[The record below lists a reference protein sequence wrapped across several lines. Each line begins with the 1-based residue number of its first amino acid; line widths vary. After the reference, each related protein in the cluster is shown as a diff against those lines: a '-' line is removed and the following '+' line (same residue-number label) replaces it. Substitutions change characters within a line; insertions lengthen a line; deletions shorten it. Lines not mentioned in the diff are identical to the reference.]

1 MELVG
6 GVRMDF
12 GGNRGLDSRP
22 GAEALDRRLHI
33 QNVFK
38 DILTFKVYIR
48 NIFASI
54 FNFEV
59 QPQISLQILKF
70 LFKMRF
76 ELETWIIMTSF
87 VVPHKFSE
95 DINSQAS
102 Q

>member
-1 MELVG
+1 
-6 GVRMDF
+6 MDF

-59 QPQISLQILKF
+59 ELKIFSQTVSILKF

-76 ELETWIIMTSF
+76 GNFKLES
-87 VVPHKFSE
+87 K
-95 DINSQAS
+95 
-102 Q
+102 